1 MKITKNIVQFYVAWF
16 LIKIYK
22 EDKMKRT
29 YLIGSLIVLGFLAG
43 CVSKTDMGNTQAYG
57 LKNAPSWVLQSPEGI
72 LSATSSAKIKNNN
85 ISFATTEATQNARV
99 EIASQIS
106 TRIESKFKQLTNATE
121 DNVSNESIQAIR
133 NSVNQTLAGSKR
145 INTWISEDGVL
156 WVLVKVDK
164 LDTKLLQ
171 DNLLQN
177 KALDKASAKALSQA
191 VDEIIDGE

>member
-1 MKITKNIVQFYVAWF
+1 MKKTH
-16 LIKIYK
+16 LIA
-22 EDKMKRT
+22 
-29 YLIGSLIVLGFLAG
+29 SLIVLGIFVG
-43 CVSKTDMGNTQAYG
+43 CASKTDMGNTQAYG
-57 LKNAPSWVLQSPEGI
+57 LKNAPAWVLQSPEGV

-85 ISFATTEATQNARV
+85 ISFATTEATQNARA

-121 DNVSNESIQAIR
+121 DTVSNESVQAIR

-177 KALDKASAKALSQA
+177 KALDRASAKALSQA

>member
-1 MKITKNIVQFYVAWF
+1 MKKIH
-16 LIKIYK
+16 LIS
-22 EDKMKRT
+22 
-29 YLIGSLIVLGFLAG
+29 SLIVLGVLAG
-43 CVSKTDMGNTQAYG
+43 CASKTNMGNTQAYG

-85 ISFATTEATQNARV
+85 ISFATTEATQNARA

-106 TRIESKFKQLTNATE
+106 TKIESKFKQLTNATE
-121 DNVSNESIQAIR
+121 DNVSNESVQAIR
-133 NSVNQTLAGSKR
+133 NSVSQTLAGSKR